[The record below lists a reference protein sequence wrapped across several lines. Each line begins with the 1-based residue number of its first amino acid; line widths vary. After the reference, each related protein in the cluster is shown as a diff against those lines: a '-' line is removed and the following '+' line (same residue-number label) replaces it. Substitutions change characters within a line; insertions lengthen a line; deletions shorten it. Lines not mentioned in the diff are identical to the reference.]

1 MFALRFFSA
10 LMSYTFAF
18 LCFIAVS
25 GCQNVLGEGS
35 DLKHDKTQNAEV
47 ARVSSVAASRP
58 SGIFISGGQY
68 QEEPLLAKP
77 FVDGAL
83 IRVRWHELEPIEGQF
98 DWRYLD
104 SEIAK
109 VAKLGKA
116 YTLAVVGGPSTPSWV
131 FAKGAQGY
139 SFTLNNPYASKA
151 RPVDN
156 KLPLPWDAI
165 YLKAWHR
172 LIAELGKRYSS
183 DPNLLLVHITLSSQ
197 NGFEMHLPYSRGPRD
212 PNQLPSWDK
221 FGFSEDKYINAAKT
235 TLDAYSQ
242 AFPTKFLDLEIHNVF
257 DSYRIPQEL
266 VRYGVTH
273 IGKRFGPFGAWLNDR
288 DVRWDKPL
296 RELMKETSSQ
306 SFCNYQLIGNATRQ
320 LERVGKNGL
329 QGAIQNGLDD
339 GCRYFEVWEVD
350 VKNRDFEQYLTEL
363 QSQLKNS
370 H

>member
-1 MFALRFFSA
+1 MSAFRFFSV

-18 LCFIAVS
+18 LCLIAVS

-35 DLKHDKTQNAEV
+35 DLKHEKTQNAAV
-47 ARVSSVAASRP
+47 TRDSSAAVNRP

-83 IRVRWHELEPIEGQF
+83 IRVRWHELEPSEGQF
-98 DWRYLD
+98 DWSYLD

-109 VAKLGKA
+109 VTKLGKV

-212 PNQLPSWDK
+212 PNQLPSW
-221 FGFSEDKYINAAKT
+221 
-235 TLDAYSQ
+235 
-242 AFPTKFLDLEIHNVF
+242 
-257 DSYRIPQEL
+257 
-266 VRYGVTH
+266 
-273 IGKRFGPFGAWLNDR
+273 
-288 DVRWDKPL
+288 
-296 RELMKETSSQ
+296 
-306 SFCNYQLIGNATRQ
+306 
-320 LERVGKNGL
+320 
-329 QGAIQNGLDD
+329 
-339 GCRYFEVWEVD
+339 
-350 VKNRDFEQYLTEL
+350 
-363 QSQLKNS
+363 
-370 H
+370 